1 VLGEGTSVLDLLK
14 PEELAR
20 IERDYATGLPAR
32 VILEI
37 FKPHGVRLS
46 EATFRKYV
54 QAGLLPRSKRVGR
67 KGKHRG
73 STGLYPVDSVRRIN
87 AIKKMM
93 AQGHTLEEIRRSFV
107 FFKNQIDCVERD
119 LDEVFTGFESEL
131 SGRAFGAQA
140 RAGDPAVAAAAA
152 RRRPGQGR
160 FEVRKCCDSPSR
172 REARNWSS
180 FLGPAGEPVFN
191 GGTHERGE
199 RRAAAAEG

>member
-1 VLGEGTSVLDLLK
+1 MLGEGIRIVEILR

-20 IERDYATGLPAR
+20 IERDYAAGLPAR

-37 FKPHGVRLS
+37 FKPHGVQLS

-54 QAGLLPRSKRVGR
+54 QAGLLPRSRRVGR

-107 FFKNQIDCVERD
+107 FFKNQIDQVERE
-119 LDEVFTGFESEL
+119 LAEVFQGFESEL
-131 SGRAFGAQA
+131 SGRGFGDRHK
-140 RAGDPAVAAAAA
+140 RALASELSQLRQKADSLVRAVSRFGSTVTA
-152 RRRPGQGR
+152 RRGQDGKQ
-160 FEVRKCCDSPSR
+160 ENG
-172 REARNWSS
+172 A
-180 FLGPAGEPVFN
+180 VF
-191 GGTHERGE
+191 
-199 RRAAAAEG
+199 

>member
-1 VLGEGTSVLDLLK
+1 MEILR

-37 FKPHGVRLS
+37 FRPHRVALS

-54 QAGLLPRSKRVGR
+54 QAGLLPRSRRVGR

-93 AQGHTLEEIRRSFV
+93 AQGLTLEEIRRSFV
-107 FFKNQIDCVERD
+107 FFKNQIDQVERE
-119 LDEVFTGFESEL
+119 LEEVFVGFEGELKGRPFGDKHKRALVSEL
-131 SGRAFGAQA
+131 SQLRHRADALVRAVSKFGST
-140 RAGDPAVAAAAA
+140 VTA
-152 RRRPGQGR
+152 RR
-160 FEVRKCCDSPSR
+160 
-172 REARNWSS
+172 
-180 FLGPAGEPVFN
+180 GED
-191 GGTHERGE
+191 ERTQKT
-199 RRAAAAEG
+199 RAVS

>member
-1 VLGEGTSVLDLLK
+1 MLGEGTRIVDLLK

-119 LDEVFTGFESEL
+119 LDEVFAGFESEL
-131 SGRAFGAQA
+131 SGRAFGDKHKRALASQLSQLRQKAEALVKAVSKFGSAVTARRDRDAQE
-140 RAGDPAVAAAAA
+140 GQAA
-152 RRRPGQGR
+152 RR
-160 FEVRKCCDSPSR
+160 
-172 REARNWSS
+172 
-180 FLGPAGEPVFN
+180 GEDQKQESGAVF
-191 GGTHERGE
+191 
-199 RRAAAAEG
+199 

>member
-1 VLGEGTSVLDLLK
+1 MLGEGNSIVEILR

-37 FKPHGVRLS
+37 FRPHGVRLS

-54 QAGLLPRSKRVGR
+54 QAGLLPRSRRVGH

-107 FFKNQIDCVERD
+107 FFKNQIDQVERE
-119 LDEVFTGFESEL
+119 LDEVFAGFESEL
-131 SGRAFGAQA
+131 SDRAFGGKHK
-140 RAGDPAVAAAAA
+140 RALASELSQLRQKAGLLVRAVSRFGSAVTA
-152 RRRPGQGR
+152 RR
-160 FEVRKCCDSPSR
+160 
-172 REARNWSS
+172 
-180 FLGPAGEPVFN
+180 GEDGKQETGAVF
-191 GGTHERGE
+191 
-199 RRAAAAEG
+199 

>member
-1 VLGEGTSVLDLLK
+1 MAGAGVNKNGMNQQLDILR

-37 FKPHGVRLS
+37 FKPRGVQLS

-54 QAGLLPRSKRVGR
+54 QAGLLPRSRRVGR

-107 FFKNQIDCVERD
+107 FFKNQIDQVERE
-119 LDEVFTGFESEL
+119 LGEVFAGFESEL
-131 SGRAFGAQA
+131 
-140 RAGDPAVAAAAA
+140 
-152 RRRPGQGR
+152 QGR
-160 FEVRKCCDSPSR
+160 GFGDKHKRALVSELSELRHAASALVRAVSKFGSAVTAR
-172 REARNWSS
+172 READEAKS
-180 FLGPAGEPVFN
+180 GAEK
-191 GGTHERGE
+191 T
-199 RRAAAAEG
+199 RAVS